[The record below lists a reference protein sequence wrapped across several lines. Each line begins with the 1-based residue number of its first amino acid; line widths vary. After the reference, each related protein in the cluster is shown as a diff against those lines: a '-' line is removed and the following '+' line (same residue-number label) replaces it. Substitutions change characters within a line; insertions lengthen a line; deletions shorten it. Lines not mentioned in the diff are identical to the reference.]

1 MEATLSPLIDIR
13 SKRAEHSCSF
23 GVFLAALD
31 NPLPAFTSAPR
42 TLRHVGHRSFGNFG
56 TVLLAEKP
64 ATADLS
70 DRVQRWRAIDASTRE
85 DAHLQA
91 HADQTADDRRFR
103 FFVAMTAAVII
114 GWLTL
119 GISVAAFAGKL

>member
-1 MEATLSPLIDIR
+1 LSPLIDIR
-13 SKRAEHSCSF
+13 CKRAEQSCSF
-23 GVFLAALD
+23 GVFLVALD

-85 DAHLQA
+85 DAPLQA
-91 HADQTADDRRFR
+91 QADQTADRGFR

-119 GISVAAFAGKL
+119 GISLAAFAGKL